1 MVPGRRTEMVELSIK
16 SLIAG
21 TIANCMTG
29 TLIGMLA

>member
-1 MVPGRRTEMVELSIK
+1 VPGRRAEMVELSIK

-29 TLIGMLA
+29 TLIGILA